1 MTGVPIASTFSQTLS
16 TLASLPDRRASALP
30 GNRRRPR
37 QGTKVLLVKQN
48 AHCAHA
54 ALALVGTD
62 EIARRIR
69 NLRLMRRSEAAAF
82 PPEGRRV
89 SGLA

>member
-1 MTGVPIASTFSQTLS
+1 LLPCPIVVQQLYRVIA
-16 TLASLPDRRASALP
+16 DVR
-30 GNRRRPR
+30 G

-69 NLRLMRRSEAAAF
+69 NLRLMRRSEAPAF